1 MVPKGM
7 RTYVD
12 VYLRVGPD
20 GHETPEVI
28 ALPDGRLFRIDAVE
42 RWQRV
47 QDGYAVAIRI
57 GKRMTTLWKGA
68 VLLRCLLRGQHGR
81 SSRIARHEKG
91 PVTGAFAIRWCGR
104 KDLNLHGVAPI
115 WT

>member
-20 GHETPEVI
+20 GRETPEVI

-47 QDGYAVAIRI
+47 QGGYAVAIRI
-57 GKRMTTLWKGA
+57 GKRMTTLWKDTTGWSGPRWY
-68 VLLRCLLRGQHGR
+68 VIMR
-81 SSRIARHEKG
+81 STAQMPAARTAQPELQNSS
-91 PVTGAFAIRWCGR
+91 A
-104 KDLNLHGVAPI
+104 
-115 WT
+115 